1 MAVCGNFVELIEA
14 HKVRDDDDFI
24 LWNSNQYED
33 HDASLDFEVY
43 IENKIVEE
51 LSHKQLL
58 LIDAAIGKVEGKEV
72 GMLFIKSDKDKYG
85 I

>member
-1 MAVCGNFVELIEA
+1 MAICGNFVELIEA
-14 HKVRDDDDFI
+14 HKVKDDEDFI
-24 LWNSNQYED
+24 LW
-33 HDASLDFEVY
+33 DASQNEDNNEGLDFDVY

-58 LIDAAIGKVEGKEV
+58 LIDATRGKSDGKEV

>member
-1 MAVCGNFVELIEA
+1 MTVCGNFVELIEA
-14 HKVRDDDDFI
+14 HKVKDDEDFI
-24 LWNSNQYED
+24 LWNVSQNED
-33 HDASLDFEVY
+33 DYASFDFDVY

-58 LIDAAIGKVEGKEV
+58 LIDATIGKADGKEV